1 MSQVP
6 RILIASPTPGFVKT
20 RYMKGIILTIRDMA
34 KRGVDCDYVTADGTE
49 LVSMRNDLAAFFL
62 RKPDYTH
69 MFCVDADMV
78 FKPDL
83 CARMI
88 AADKAVIGLIYPRK
102 SLDFG
107 RVAQAL
113 KAGLPL
119 QSAVQLGQVW
129 FYPRDGKKRPEP
141 TAMLEVEWLGFGA
154 VLIKR
159 QAMESMIAKGVA
171 KRQRAEDG
179 GERYNFFGI
188 RPQDVDGEE
197 HVTEDISFC
206 RRWKRD
212 CGGEIWA
219 MTDDVTHVGDFGYGG
234 SYIEVLK
241 ALEKVQGNL
250 G

>member
-1 MSQVP
+1 MSSAHH
-6 RILIASPTPGFVKT
+6 ILIASPTPGMVKT
-20 RYMKGIILTIRDMA
+20 RYMKGIIGTIRDLA
-34 KRGVDCDYVTADGTE
+34 KRGIDSDYVTADGTE
-49 LVSMRNDLAAFFL
+49 LVTMRNDLAAFFL

-69 MFCVDADMV
+69 LFCVDSDMV

-88 AADKAVIGLIYPRK
+88 AADKPVIGLIYPRK

-107 RVAQAL
+107 RVAKAL
-113 KAGLPL
+113 EAGLPL

-129 FYPRDGKKRPEP
+129 FYPRDGRTKPP
-141 TAMLEVEWLGFGA
+141 APAAMLEVEWLGFGA

-159 QAMESMIAKGVA
+159 QTLETMIAKGVA
-171 KRQRAEDG
+171 KRQRDEHG
-179 GERYNFFGI
+179 GERHNFFGI

-197 HVTEDISFC
+197 HTTEDVSFC

-219 MTDDVTHVGDFGYGG
+219 MTDDVIHLGDFGYGG
-234 SYIEVLK
+234 SYLEVLK
-241 ALEKVQGNL
+241 AMEKVQDRL
-250 G
+250 